1 MAGFPILYVAEADPT
16 EAVLSSGALAHV
28 VEAMPG
34 ARVTVV
40 GSPLSAPLFA
50 DLPGL
55 ERLLVLEREKRL
67 DWLRL
72 WAQIRDR
79 RWGLVVDMRGTTL
92 SARLKRQKRAVRVNP
107 EPGEHAAAV
116 AARTLQLDE
125 TPRPRL
131 FLGEE
136 TRAAADVLLA
146 KGEGP
151 ILAVAPTGDW
161 IGKVWPADRY
171 VKVVTRLLA
180 DDGPLAGGRLLIV
193 GDDLDGETRTALR
206 MAAPLKRT
214 LETRHLSRLQTC
226 AALSRAALVLGGDS
240 LWTQLAVA
248 AGAPVVAVFGP
259 SDDAVRGP
267 FGEVVVRGPRT
278 MDEYRVIDPRL
289 DQAIQHLL
297 DLPADRVFK
306 AAVKRLERA
315 R

>member
-1 MAGFPILYVAEADPT
+1 MAGAFPILYVAEADPT
-16 EAVLSSGALAHV
+16 AAVMSSGALAHV
-28 VEAMPG
+28 VEVMSN

-40 GSPLSAPLFA
+40 GSPQSAPLFA

-55 ERLLVLEREKRL
+55 DRLLVLEREGRL
-67 DWLRL
+67 DWLKL
-72 WAQIRDR
+72 WGQVRDR
-79 RWGLVVDMRGTTL
+79 RWGLVIDMRGTEL
-92 SARLKRQKRAVRVNP
+92 SARLKRQKRAVRVAP

-131 FLGEE
+131 FFGEE
-136 TRAAADVLLA
+136 TRAAADALLA

-151 ILAVAPTGDW
+151 VLAVAPSAPW
-161 IGKVWPADRY
+161 VGKVWPTDRY
-171 VKVVTRLLA
+171 VKVATRLLA

-193 GDDLDGETRTALR
+193 GDDLDGESRTALR

-214 LETRHLSRLQTC
+214 IETRHLTRLQTA
-226 AALSRAALVLGGDS
+226 AALSRASLFLGSDS

-248 AGAPVVAVFGP
+248 AGAPVVAMFGP

-278 MDEYRVIDPRL
+278 IEEYRAIDPRL
-289 DQAIQHLL
+289 DQAIEHLL

-306 AAVKRLERA
+306 AAVKRLERT
-315 R
+315 